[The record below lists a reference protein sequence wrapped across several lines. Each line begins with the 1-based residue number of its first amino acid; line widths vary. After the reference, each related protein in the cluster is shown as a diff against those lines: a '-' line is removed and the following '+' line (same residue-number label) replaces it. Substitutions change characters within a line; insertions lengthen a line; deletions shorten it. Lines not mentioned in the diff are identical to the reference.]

1 MTTRN
6 DARRGDPGAAD
17 HADRDTRHT
26 ALQFSECRDTIE
38 RRFETASGLVGEIAR
53 QGRVRTPE
61 FDRARLEAHGLLK
74 LRRRT
79 ACELSDCPR
88 CGKDTG

>member
-1 MTTRN
+1 
-6 DARRGDPGAAD
+6 
-17 HADRDTRHT
+17 
-26 ALQFSECRDTIE
+26 
-38 RRFETASGLVGEIAR
+38 
-53 QGRVRTPE
+53 VRTPE